1 MKGFAVLT
9 MLFALATGCVAAES
23 EAPELAPVATEAV
36 LTEEPAAEVALTEE
50 TAALFAPITANG
62 YCEEMLSECKE
73 ACLDVIGSNPRA
85 CLRLC
90 QRDYQECLEN

>member
-9 MLFALATGCVAAES
+9 MMFVLATGCVAAEH
-23 EAPELAPVATEAV
+23 EAPEVAPVAAEAL
-36 LTEEPAAEVALTEE
+36 LTEHAAEGVLTEE

-62 YCEEMLSECKE
+62 YCEEMYTACAE
-73 ACLDVIGSNPRA
+73 ACLDVVGSNPRA